1 MTKLLWITLG
11 WLSVGLG
18 IAGAVLPILPTTP
31 FMLLAAYCFARS
43 SPRLHAWIVNHPTFG
58 PPVRNWQSHGAIT
71 RRAKLLA
78 TGSMVAVLGLSLA
91 LGLRWEVV
99 AVQVVAM
106 LGAATFILTRP
117 DPPSGD

>member
-31 FMLLAAYCFARS
+31 FMLLAAYCFAHS

-71 RRAKLLA
+71 RRAKLL
-78 TGSMVAVLGLSLA
+78 GLT
-91 LGLRWEVV
+91 
-99 AVQVVAM
+99 
-106 LGAATFILTRP
+106 LGAAPWWKDRVVAALETRNAA
-117 DPPSGD
+117 

>member
-31 FMLLAAYCFARS
+31 FMLLAAYCFAQS

-71 RRAKLLA
+71 RRAKVLA
-78 TGSMVAVLGLSLA
+78 TGSMVAVLGVSLA
-91 LGLRWEVV
+91 MGLRWEIV
-99 AVQVVAM
+99 AVQAVAM
-106 LGAATFILTRP
+106 LGAGAFILTRP
-117 DPPSGD
+117 DPPSDG

>member
-31 FMLLAAYCFARS
+31 FMLLAAYCFAHS

-78 TGSMVAVLGLSLA
+78 TGSMVAVLGISLA

-99 AVQVVAM
+99 AVQAVAM

>member
-78 TGSMVAVLGLSLA
+78 TGSMVAVLGISLA

-99 AVQVVAM
+99 AVQAVAM

>member
-31 FMLLAAYCFARS
+31 FMLLAAYCFAHS
-43 SPRLHAWIVNHPTFG
+43 SPRLHAWIVNHPTIG

-78 TGSMVAVLGLSLA
+78 TGSMVAVLGISLA

-99 AVQVVAM
+99 AVQAVAM